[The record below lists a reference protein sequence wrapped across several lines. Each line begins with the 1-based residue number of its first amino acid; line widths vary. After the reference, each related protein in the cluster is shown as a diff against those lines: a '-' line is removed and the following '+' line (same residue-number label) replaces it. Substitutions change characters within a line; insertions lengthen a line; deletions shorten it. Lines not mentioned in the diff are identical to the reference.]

1 MLKAGAACLLALSLV
16 AASVGAAEAASTRK
30 GKRVQSSPAAAA
42 PAQSRNPMTQSSY
55 NGYYERIENRVPF
68 GSKIWWD
75 VYSSMPR
82 GG

>member
-1 MLKAGAACLLALSLV
+1 MLKAGATCLLALSLV
-16 AASVGAAEAASTRK
+16 AGLAGAAEAASTRK
-30 GKRVQSSPAAAA
+30 GKRLQSSPAAAHG
-42 PAQSRNPMTQSSY
+42 AQSRNPMAQNSF
-55 NGYYERIENRVPF
+55 NGYYERIEDRVPF

>member
-1 MLKAGAACLLALSLV
+1 MKV
-16 AASVGAAEAASTRK
+16 AAFSLLVLPLAFAFAGDADAAVVKKSKRLQASP
-30 GKRVQSSPAAAA
+30 VPAAR
-42 PAQSRNPMTQSSY
+42 AQSRNPMAENGYS
-55 NGYYERIENRVPF
+55 GYYERIEDRVPF